1 MPAHDDGWAYEI
13 KWDGYRTLAFVEDGR
28 VRLQSS
34 NQIDVTHKY
43 PELAALAEGVAT
55 DRAILDAEL
64 VVLDDLGR
72 PRFELIQRHERQ
84 AALYVFDV
92 LAIDQHDT
100 IDLPYED
107 RRRLLTGLVEPG
119 DNWLVPA
126 HRIGGGRELYAATEA
141 QELEGVMAKR
151 LGSTYQPGTRTKAW
165 RKVKHRRAAQVV
177 VGGFTAGSGNR
188 AGAFGALLVGRWLDG
203 PDGPAGVRRRRRQR
217 VHPSAARGPRRSDCA
232 TCGSTTARSTRRPPR
247 RIAAAPRGFGP
258 RSRSTSRSPSSPTR
272 ASSAKPPSSPNTEP
286 ARRWCSSGDGTGD
299 GTLEAGSGP
308 GRSLGGM
315 AGRVRHCRRRCHL
328 SRRQLAGDGAACARS
343 TG

>member
-1 MPAHDDGWAYEI
+1 VSLSFPVPPMKATLGTMPADDDGWAYEI

-43 PELAALAEGVAT
+43 PELAGLAEGVAT
-55 DRAILDAEL
+55 ARAILDAEL

-92 LAIDQHDT
+92 LAVDGHDT

-107 RRRLLTGLVEPG
+107 RRRLLTGLVEAG

-126 HRIGGGRELYAATEA
+126 HRIGGGRELFAATEA

-151 LGSTYQPGTRTKAW
+151 LGSTYQPGIRTKAW
-165 RKVKHRRAAQVV
+165 RKVKHRRPAQVV

-203 PDGPAGVRRRRRQR
+203 PEGPLVFAGGV
-217 VHPSAARGPRRSDCA
+217 
-232 TCGSTTARSTRRPPR
+232 
-247 RIAAAPRGFGP
+247 
-258 RSRSTSRSPSSPTR
+258 
-272 ASSAKPPSSPNTEP
+272 
-286 ARRWCSSGDGTGD
+286 
-299 GTLEAGSGP
+299 GSGFTH
-308 GRSLGGM
+308 RMLDDLGSRLRDLRIDDCPFDPLPPVSYRRG
-315 AGRVRHCRRRCHL
+315 ATWVRPEIVVDIEITEFTNDGFV
-328 SRRQLAGDGAACARS
+328 RQAAFIAER
-343 TG
+343 